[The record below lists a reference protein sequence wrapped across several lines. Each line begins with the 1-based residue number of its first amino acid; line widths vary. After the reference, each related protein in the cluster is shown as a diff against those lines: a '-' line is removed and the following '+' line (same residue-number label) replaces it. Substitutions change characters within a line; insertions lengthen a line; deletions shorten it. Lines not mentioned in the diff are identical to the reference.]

1 MLKGQQHY
9 ERFLN
14 EEFNWDEDS
23 LVFDEPNIGHRPEI
37 DSESVKRA
45 LRKMK
50 NGKASGTSG
59 VVAEML
65 LASGE
70 IGIERLTELFNRVI
84 REELVPED
92 WNTSTIVN
100 CFKNKGEATE
110 RGNYRGLKLLEHAMK
125 GLFERVIEEKIRE
138 QVNIGDMQFGFMNG
152 KGTIDAIFIARQL
165 QKRYLEKKK
174 KLYFVFVDLEKA
186 FDRVAKKGCKMG
198 IEETWS

>member
-1 MLKGQQHY
+1 MAKTNRDVVGEKCIRNDNGELATTDQEKLLAWQQHY
-9 ERFLN
+9 ERLLN

-23 LVFDEPNIGHRPEI
+23 LVLNEPNIGPRPDI
-37 DSESVKRA
+37 DSESVRRA

-125 GLFERVIEEKIRE
+125 VFERVIEEKIRE
-138 QVNIGDMQFGFMNG
+138 QVNIDDMQFGFMNG
-152 KGTIDAIFIARQL
+152 K
-165 QKRYLEKKK
+165 
-174 KLYFVFVDLEKA
+174 
-186 FDRVAKKGCKMG
+186 
-198 IEETWS
+198 

>member
-1 MLKGQQHY
+1 MAKTNRDVVGEKCIRNDNGELATTDQEKLLAWQQHY
-9 ERFLN
+9 ERLLN

-23 LVFDEPNIGHRPEI
+23 LVFNEPNIGPRPEI
-37 DSESVKRA
+37 DSESVRRA

-100 CFKNKGEATE
+100 CFKNKGEAT
-110 RGNYRGLKLLEHAMK
+110 
-125 GLFERVIEEKIRE
+125 
-138 QVNIGDMQFGFMNG
+138 
-152 KGTIDAIFIARQL
+152 
-165 QKRYLEKKK
+165 
-174 KLYFVFVDLEKA
+174 
-186 FDRVAKKGCKMG
+186 
-198 IEETWS
+198 